1 MGLFDFLKPKKSE
14 LHDTLAQMNASIFP
28 KGKKD
33 MDAVTDELL
42 RILNNK
48 ISRDEA
54 HGIAIRSVIMSRIA
68 ENFDEDRLRA
78 HLAGYCLN
86 HFNDEQLTQFH
97 GYLAFLTIASVMFR
111 KTPSEVKCNG
121 DMLYSV

>member
-14 LHDTLAQMNASIFP
+14 LHDALAQMNASFFP

-54 HGIAIRSVIMSRIA
+54 QGIALKSVAISRIA
-68 ENFDEDRLRA
+68 QKFDENRVRA

-86 HFNDEQLTQFH
+86 HFDDKQLKQFQ
-97 GYLAFLTIASVMFR
+97 GYLAFLTVASVMFR

-121 DMLYSV
+121 DMYSV